1 MKKKEIARLICD
13 LVESRDWE
21 SWKGAGILKCTCLTK
36 GQVTMGVRYL
46 AEKGYIK
53 RDPTRTGRR
62 WWCRGKK
69 FIFWKVLLG
78 KPRTK
83 LDMSS
88 GKLRLV

>member
-1 MKKKEIARLICD
+1 MKKKAIARLICD
-13 LVESRDWE
+13 LIESRDWDA
-21 SWKGAGILKCTCLTK
+21 WKGAGIVKCTNLTK

-53 RDPTRTGRR
+53 RDPTRIGRR
-62 WWCRGKK
+62 WWTRTRK
-69 FIFWKVLLG
+69 FCLWKILLG
-78 KPRTK
+78 RPETT